1 MTEKLVAV
9 MAKKEAAAIND
20 NMTAC
25 GGAVVTGSSMAEVQ
39 LQAAT
44 DVVVVRYNR

>member
-20 NMTAC
+20 NMTTC
-25 GGAVVTGSSMAEVQ
+25 GGAVVTGSSMVEV
-39 LQAAT
+39 QAAT